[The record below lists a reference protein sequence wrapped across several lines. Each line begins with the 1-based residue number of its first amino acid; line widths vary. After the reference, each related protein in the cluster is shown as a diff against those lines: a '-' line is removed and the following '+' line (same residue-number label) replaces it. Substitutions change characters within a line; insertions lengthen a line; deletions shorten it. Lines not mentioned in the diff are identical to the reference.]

1 MPIFVCH
8 LNFNYLEKSHILPAP
23 AKRILPL
30 LELTQQEVAFV
41 LPEKIYTPAHSIH
54 YLISLW
60 SSNACCSQ
68 RIFMWGRKSPE

>member
-8 LNFNYLEKSHILPAP
+8 LNFNYLEK
-23 AKRILPL
+23 
-30 LELTQQEVAFV
+30 ELSQQEVAFV

-68 RIFMWGRKSPE
+68 RIFMGGRKSPE